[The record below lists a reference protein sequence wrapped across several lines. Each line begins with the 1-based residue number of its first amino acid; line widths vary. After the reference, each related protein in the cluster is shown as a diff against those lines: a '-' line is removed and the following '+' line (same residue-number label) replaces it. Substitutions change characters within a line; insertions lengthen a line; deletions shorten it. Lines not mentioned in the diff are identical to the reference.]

1 MFKEC
6 NIKGFATEKKYLN
19 LTSYDSMYYFNL
31 VIICDEKFND
41 SRKVIKVNP

>member
-19 LTSYDSMYYFNL
+19 ITYDSMYYFNL

-41 SRKVIKVNP
+41 SRKEVIKVNP